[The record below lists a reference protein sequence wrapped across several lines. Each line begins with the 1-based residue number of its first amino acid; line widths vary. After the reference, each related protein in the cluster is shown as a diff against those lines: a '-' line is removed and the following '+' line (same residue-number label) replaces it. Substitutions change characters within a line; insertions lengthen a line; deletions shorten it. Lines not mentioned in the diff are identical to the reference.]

1 MSYDPAKAYLYNQLK
16 QNSPTLSNSELLIQ
30 AGISG
35 SEAGF
40 YTTNS
45 IGFLTENPTPISFNT
60 TLGGAD
66 TYFTP
71 RTSSNTNTGSSYNT
85 PLTVNP
91 DEEPTSSSYFTPN
104 RTSNPNSGSSYNSPP
119 TIDSEPLP
127 DEFVATSV
135 PEGFEG
141 GPGFDVNNVGALL
154 KTQGQGTQKDQ
165 AQWLA
170 QQDWRFRI
178 SLAPNANY
186 LYKDPEISAT
196 SNHILS
202 PLIATSGVVFPYTPN
217 IQVSYSASYEPTDLA
232 HTNYRIYQYRN
243 SNVGDISI
251 SCDFTA
257 QDTNEANYLLAVIH
271 FFKSV
276 TKMFYGNDSQP
287 QRGTPPPLC
296 YLNGFGKYQFNNH
309 PVAITNF
316 AYNLP
321 NEVDYIKAGVVA
333 NTGGLNVQNQTD
345 TAKTTNNGSFI
356 NDLLSS
362 FFRLKN
368 NGLTPGAKSQRPT
381 FNLSSVSD
389 PTYVPTKIQIQI
401 SCIPIISRYSMA
413 NNFSL
418 KEYSKGS
425 LLLGNQNGTG
435 GIW

>member
-16 QNSPTLSNSELLIQ
+16 QNSPTLSNSELLTQ

-71 RTSSNTNTGSSYNT
+71 RTSFNTNTGSSYNT

-119 TIDSEPLP
+119 TIDSEPLA

-141 GPGFDVNNVGALL
+141 GPGFDFNNAGAIVA
-154 KTQGQGTQKDQ
+154 TQSQGTQKSQ

-186 LYKDPEISAT
+186 LYKDPDISTT

-202 PLIATSGVVFPYTPN
+202 PLLGTNGVVFPYTPN
-217 IQVSYSASYEPTDLA
+217 IQISYSANYEPTDLA

-257 QDTNEANYLLAVIH
+257 QDTSEANYVLAVIH

-276 TKMFYGNDSQP
+276 TKMFYGNDNNP

-296 YLNGFGKYQFNNH
+296 YLNGFGRYQFNNH

-333 NTGGLNVQNQTD
+333 DTGGLQIGD
-345 TAKTTNNGSFI
+345 TFNPPKAPQGGSFI

-368 NGLTPGAKSQRPT
+368 NGLTPGARSQRPV
-381 FNLSSVSD
+381 FNLANISQ
-389 PTYVPTKIQIQI
+389 PTYVPTKISIQI
-401 SCIPIISRYSMA
+401 SCIPIISRYAMA

-418 KEYSKGS
+418 KEYSKGT
-425 LLLGNQNGTG
+425 LLLGNENGAG

>member
-1 MSYDPAKAYLYNQLK
+1 MAFVNGFDADKAQAYNELRQSSPNLSQAQLF
-16 QNSPTLSNSELLIQ
+16 SQ
-30 AGISG
+30 AGISAAEQG
-35 SEAGF
+35 YYQASP
-40 YTTNS
+40 
-45 IGFLTENPTPISFNT
+45 IGFLIQNPTPTNVNT
-60 TLGGAD
+60 TLFAPSGTNITAANFLTPSPQQPVNEFERPLNLSGGDLNAQ
-66 TYFTP
+66 P
-71 RTSSNTNTGSSYNT
+71 SI
-85 PLTVNP
+85 V
-91 DEEPTSSSYFTPN
+91 SSSAN
-104 RTSNPNSGSSYNSPP
+104 INPNV
-119 TIDSEPLP
+119 EPVP
-127 DEFVATSV
+127 EEFVATSV

-141 GPGFDVNNVGALL
+141 GAGFDFNNAAAIV
-154 KTQGQGTQKDQ
+154 KTQSQGAQKDQ

-186 LYKDPEISAT
+186 LYKDPDISAT

-217 IQVSYSASYEPTDLA
+217 IQVSYSATYEPTDLA

-243 SNVGDISI
+243 SNVGDITI

-276 TKMFYGNDSQP
+276 TKMFYGNDTQP

-316 AYNLP
+316 SYNLP

-333 NTGGLNVQNQTD
+333 NTGGLNLQTQTD
-345 TAKTTNNGSFI
+345 TAKTTNSGSFI

-401 SCIPIISRYSMA
+401 SCIPIISRYAMA